1 MQRPCVLLVEDDPA
15 VRRFVQLALE
25 PLSVELVSCATL
37 AEAQQVLIASSPQ
50 LVLTDLTLPDGSG
63 LDLLHWLHDRAQQ
76 PSGLCR
82 TVVFSGGIDPTMER
96 KLKALQVW
104 RVLHKPASVGSLMAC
119 VADALA
125 AEVQAVQ
132 SAAAVPQSDPVAE
145 FFGGNRPL
153 YDAYRA
159 ASVVQLVRDLDDGD
173 RAVRAGDLQA
183 LRRVAHNLKSA
194 LAMLGQEQAVQVA
207 RATEEHAAKSAA
219 AAAQAGWK
227 QLSRQVR
234 TFVAQGG

>member
-1 MQRPCVLLVEDDPA
+1 LV
-15 VRRFVQLALE
+15 
-25 PLSVELVSCATL
+25 
-37 AEAQQVLIASSPQ
+37 
-50 LVLTDLTLPDGSG
+50 
-63 LDLLHWLHDRAQQ
+63 W
-76 PSGLCR
+76 
-82 TVVFSGGIDPTMER
+82 
-96 KLKALQVW
+96 
-104 RVLHKPASVGSLMAC
+104 
-119 VADALA
+119 
-125 AEVQAVQ
+125 
-132 SAAAVPQSDPVAE
+132 
-145 FFGGNRPL
+145 
-153 YDAYRA
+153 
-159 ASVVQLVRDLDDGD
+159 DLDDGD

>member
-25 PLSVELVSCATL
+25 PLSVDLVPCATL
-37 AEAQQVLIASSPQ
+37 AQAQHALVDFSPQ
-50 LVLTDLTLPDGSG
+50 LLLTDLTLPDGSG
-63 LDLLHWLHDRAQQ
+63 LDLLYWLHDRAQQ

-104 RVLHKPASVGSLMAC
+104 RVLHKPASVGSLVAC

-125 AEVQAVQ
+125 AD
-132 SAAAVPQSDPVAE
+132 AAAAQAQTTVLQSDPVDE
-145 FFGGNRPL
+145 FFGSNRPL

-159 ASVVQLVRDLDDGD
+159 ASVVQLVQDLDDGD

-207 RATEEHAAKSAA
+207 RATEEHAAQSAA
-219 AAAQAGWK
+219 AAAHAGWE
-227 QLSRQVR
+227 QLSVQVR

>member
-119 VADALA
+119 VADVLA
-125 AEVQAVQ
+125 AEVQAVE
-132 SAAAVPQSDPVAE
+132 SAAAVPQSDPVAD
-145 FFGGNRPL
+145 FLVATVRSTTPTALPVWSSWSGIWTTGTGRSARVTCRPCG
-153 YDAYRA
+153 AWPTTSSQR
-159 ASVVQLVRDLDDGD
+159 
-173 RAVRAGDLQA
+173 
-183 LRRVAHNLKSA
+183 
-194 LAMLGQEQAVQVA
+194 
-207 RATEEHAAKSAA
+207 
-219 AAAQAGWK
+219 
-227 QLSRQVR
+227 
-234 TFVAQGG
+234 

>member
-1 MQRPCVLLVEDDPA
+1 
-15 VRRFVQLALE
+15 VRNFG
-25 PLSVELVSCATL
+25 
-37 AEAQQVLIASSPQ
+37 EAQQVLIASSPQ
-50 LVLTDLTLPDGSG
+50 LVLTDLSLPDGSG

-76 PSGLCR
+76 SSGLCR

-125 AEVQAVQ
+125 AEVQAVE

-183 LRRVAHNLKSA
+183 LRRVPTTSSQRRDAGA
-194 LAMLGQEQAVQVA
+194 RQAVQVA
-207 RATEEHAAKSAA
+207 VSRMPPPCGRNG
-219 AAAQAGWK
+219 QANG
-227 QLSRQVR
+227 SN
-234 TFVAQGG
+234 